1 MLDAIASWLDGL
13 GLSQGQMDFVEA
25 AMGLAGIALVALILN
40 FLAKQLIKRM
50 VNPLIRRSR
59 TEWDDVLLE
68 HKVFV
73 RLSHLAPAILIN
85 WLAPVIFAGRE
96 GYILALGMA
105 VNIYLVVIFIGVVC
119 ALLNAAVDFYKR
131 SDKAR
136 RIPLK
141 GFVQGIK
148 LVLYLIGLILILSI
162 AFDKSPLYFF
172 SGLGALTAV
181 LLLVFKDAILGMVA
195 GIEISVNNLVKVGD
209 WVEMPKYQAD
219 GDVVD
224 VTLTMVKVQNWDKTI
239 TNIPSYALISN
250 SFKNWRGMS
259 ESGGRRIKRSLH
271 VDMNSIGFVDNELLD
286 RFRRYELLRPY
297 LDEKVKEV
305 DTYNKE
311 KKADLS
317 EMINGRRI
325 TNIGTFRAYCVA
337 YLRSRPDIHK
347 DRTFLIRQLEP
358 TSQGLPLEIYVF
370 CKDIRWVYYEGI
382 QSDIFDHLLAVIPQF
397 DLKVYQRPSGKDLEN
412 LKVGETRGKGSNL
425 ERSLDR

>member
-1 MLDAIASWLDGL
+1 MLEAIEKWLDGL
-13 GLSQGQMDFVEA
+13 GLTQGQMDA
-25 AMGLAGIALVALILN
+25 AVMVAGLVGIALIALILN
-40 FLAKQLIKRM
+40 FLAKQLISRTLY
-50 VNPLIRRSR
+50 PLIRRSK
-59 TEWDDVLLE
+59 TQWDDVLIE
-68 HKVFV
+68 HKVIV
-73 RLSHLAPAILIN
+73 RLSHLVPAIAIN
-85 WLAPVIFAGRE
+85 WVAPVFFADRE
-96 GYILALGMA
+96 GFVLALKMA
-105 VNIYLVVIFIGVVC
+105 VNIYLVIIFLGVVC
-119 ALLNAAVDFYKR
+119 ALLNAAVDFYNR

-148 LVLYLIGLILILSI
+148 LVLNLIGLILILSI
-162 AFDKSPLYFF
+162 AFGKSPLYFL

-181 LLLVFKDAILGMVA
+181 LLLVFKDAILGLVA

-224 VTLTMVKVQNWDKTI
+224 VNLTMVKIQNWDNTI
-239 TNIPSYALISN
+239 TNIPTYALISN

-259 ESGGRRIKRSLH
+259 DSGGRRIKRSLCI
-271 VDMNSIGFVDNELLD
+271 DMNSIGFVDGKLLN

-337 YLRSRPDIHK
+337 YLRSRPDIHQ
-347 DRTFLIRQLEP
+347 DMTFLIRQLAP
-358 TSQGLPLEIYVF
+358 TPQGLPLEIYVF
-370 CKDIRWVYYEGI
+370 CKDIRWVHYEGI
-382 QSDIFDHLLAVIPQF
+382 QSDIFDHFLAVIPQF
-397 DLKVYQRPSGKDLEN
+397 DLKVYQRPSGNDLKF
-412 LKVGETRGKGSNL
+412 LKAEESRGRGSNL
-425 ERSLDR
+425 ERPADE

>member
-1 MLDAIASWLDGL
+1 MLEAFEKWLVGL
-13 GLSQGQMDFVEA
+13 GLSQGQLDAVMMA
-25 AMGLAGIALVALILN
+25 AGLAGIALVALILN
-40 FLAKQLIKRM
+40 FLAKQSIARILY
-50 VNPLIRRSR
+50 PLIRRSR
-59 TEWDDVLLE
+59 TKWDDVLIE
-68 HKVFV
+68 HKVIA
-73 RLSHLAPAILIN
+73 RLSHLAPAIAIN
-85 WLAPVIFAGRE
+85 WLAPVFFSGRE
-96 GYILALGMA
+96 GYIWVLEMA
-105 VNIYLVVIFIGVVC
+105 VNIYLIIIFMGVVS
-119 ALLNAAVDFYKR
+119 ALLNAAVDFYNR

-148 LVLYLIGLILILSI
+148 LVLFFIGFILILSI
-162 AFDKSPLYFF
+162 VFDKSPLYFF

-181 LLLVFKDAILGMVA
+181 LLLVFKDAILGLVA

-224 VTLTMVKVQNWDKTI
+224 VTLTKVKVQNWDKTI
-239 TNIPSYALISN
+239 TNIPSYAFVSD

-259 ESGGRRIKRSLH
+259 ESGGRRIKRSLCI
-271 VDMNSIGFVDNELLD
+271 DMNSIGFVDEKLLT
-286 RFRRYELLRPY
+286 RFRRYELLKPY

-305 DTYNKE
+305 DAYNTE

-337 YLRSRPDIHK
+337 YLRSRPDIHQ
-347 DRTFLIRQLEP
+347 DMTFLIRQLAP
-358 TSQGLPLEIYVF
+358 TPQGLPLEIYVF
-370 CKDIRWVYYEGI
+370 CNDIRWVNYEGI

-397 DLKVYQRPSGKDLEN
+397 DLKVYQQPSGSDLEN
-412 LKVGETRGKGSNL
+412 LKAPIRNQGKKG
-425 ERSLDR
+425 